1 MHEVTALG
9 AAIAAGFAI
18 GVWRNPDELE
28 GMNKSNRTVFEA
40 QINEAES
47 ARMYRRWS
55 KAVEM
60 SKGWLESDEIDAT

>member
-9 AAIAAGFAI
+9 AAVAAGFAI
-18 GVWRNPDELE
+18 GMWRDLDELK

-40 QINEAES
+40 QISEAES
-47 ARMYRRWS
+47 ARMYRQWS

-60 SKGWLESDEIDAT
+60 SKGWLESDEIESI